1 MNRVYAENVIEKIV
15 SAERSAAEIMM
26 HAHDIIAESKS
37 GQRDIVTEYD
47 KRVQEYLMQVLSESV
62 PEARFSAR
70 SRRSMTISMQ
80 GICLLST
87 HRRDDELRTRLQSQL
102 HLRRIHERR

>member
-37 GQRDIVTEYD
+37 GRRDIVTEYD
-47 KRVQEYLMQVLSESV
+47 KRVQE
-62 PEARFSAR
+62 
-70 SRRSMTISMQ
+70 
-80 GICLLST
+80 
-87 HRRDDELRTRLQSQL
+87 
-102 HLRRIHERR
+102 

>member
-37 GQRDIVTEYD
+37 GQR
-47 KRVQEYLMQVLSESV
+47 
-62 PEARFSAR
+62 
-70 SRRSMTISMQ
+70 RRSMTISMQ

-87 HRRDDELRTRLQSQL
+87 PSTGR
-102 HLRRIHERR
+102 

>member
-47 KRVQEYLMQVLSESV
+47 KRVQEYLAGAERIRAGGALFLRGAE
-62 PEARFSAR
+62 EA
-70 SRRSMTISMQ
+70 
-80 GICLLST
+80 
-87 HRRDDELRTRLQSQL
+87 
-102 HLRRIHERR
+102 

>member
-62 PEARFSAR
+62 PEARFFCEEQKKHDDLHAR
-70 SRRSMTISMQ
+70 HLFIIDPIDGTMNFARGFNHSCISVA
-80 GICLLST
+80 
-87 HRRDDELRTRLQSQL
+87 
-102 HLRRIHERR
+102 